1 MRVIVDVGALY
12 NIIKMKEWSEWGGWA
27 AEGIK
32 LCLRKLSLTYL
43 IFGENS
49 RTYNIYVLKG
59 ILEIPLLV
67 IYNMFGNFKY
77 ILVY

>member
-1 MRVIVDVGALY
+1 M
-12 NIIKMKEWSEWGGWA
+12 ES
-27 AEGIK
+27 IK